1 MLRVT
6 KTENGAVRGLPGT
19 NARITVFKGIP
30 YAAPPV
36 GELRWRAPQPAKD
49 WEGVRECFE
58 YGPIAMQTTPGKDPD
73 AFYSKE
79 WHVDPEIPM
88 SEDCLYLNVWTP
100 AKTGD
105 EKMPVMMWIHGGGM
119 QEGYGHEQEF
129 DGEQFAKRGIVLVS
143 ITYRLNVFAF
153 MAHKELTAAQPEDP
167 ANFGLLDC
175 IAALKWIKRNIANFG
190 GDPDN
195 VTIFGQSGGGHASEY
210 LTASPLAKGLFQRAI
225 FQSPGFGALALPNS
239 RFFGTGTKD
248 LAYGEAFGQE
258 FLDYLGVKTIEEAR
272 KLDAKYVNDK
282 QVQYRA
288 ETFKFMFPLVDN
300 VFCTKDPN
308 QAMLDGD
315 MNDVDIMLTV
325 TGDEFMVGPMNQP
338 LDAWVEEAF
347 GKYGDEFMAAVREK
361 AGSNDPE
368 ALKKAATFSS
378 FHAANL
384 LSGELLAHAGKDVY
398 FEIFDPEIP
407 GDDAGS
413 FHSCDLWFEFDNLR
427 SCWRPFDG
435 HHYDIARKMCNYFS
449 NFART
454 GDPNGK
460 DADGTDMPNWETY
473 GHNHFTL
480 FFGDEVK
487 KLEKEDPV
495 IRAVVNINLKN
506 LGLL

>member
-1 MLRVT
+1 MLR
-6 KTENGAVRGLPGT
+6 KTMTESGAVRGFPGT

-36 GELRWRAPQPAKD
+36 GELRWRAPQPPAK
-49 WEGVRECFE
+49 WEGVRDCYE
-58 YGPIAMQTTPGKDPD
+58 YGPIAMQTGPGLDPD

-79 WHVDPEIPM
+79 WHVDPEVPM

-100 AKTGD
+100 AKSVD
-105 EKMPVMMWIHGGGM
+105 EKLPVMMWIHGGGM
-119 QEGYGHEQEF
+119 QEGYAYEQEF
-129 DGEQFAKRGIVLVS
+129 DGEQFAKRGVVLVS

-153 MAHKELTAAQPEDP
+153 MAHKELTAAQPGDP

-175 IAALKWIKRNIANFG
+175 IAALKWIKRNIAAFG

-210 LTASPLAKGLFQRAI
+210 LAASPMAKGLFKRAI

-239 RFFGTGTKD
+239 GFFAVGTKD

-258 FLDYLGVKTIEEAR
+258 FLDYLGVKTIAEAR
-272 KLDAKYVNDK
+272 ALDAAYVNEK
-282 QVQYRA
+282 QVSFRA
-288 ETFKFMFPLVDN
+288 ETFKFMFPIIDGI
-300 VFCTKDPN
+300 FCVKDPN
-308 QAMLDGD
+308 DAMLAGD
-315 MNDVDIMLTV
+315 MNGIDLMLTV
-325 TGDEFMVGPMNQP
+325 TGDEMTSGPRGP
-338 LDAWVEEAF
+338 LDEWVKKAF
-347 GKYGDEFMAAVREK
+347 GEYADEFMAAVREK
-361 AGSNDPE
+361 AGSDDPE
-368 ALKKAATFSS
+368 ALQKAAAFSS

-384 LSGELLAHAGKDVY
+384 LSGELLAHAGKDFY

-413 FHSCDLWFEFDNLR
+413 FHSSDLWFEFDNLR

-435 HHYDIARKMCNYFS
+435 HHYDVARKMCNYFA

-460 DADGTDMPNWETY
+460 DADGTDMPTWLTY
-473 GHNHFTL
+473 GHDRAIM
-480 FFGDEVK
+480 FFGDEIAPLK
-487 KLEKEDPV
+487 KEDPV
-495 IRAVVNINLKN
+495 IRAVVDINLKH